1 MLLWVNA
8 VSGTGR
14 GSGRGDGWT
23 CITLQTP
30 VLHPGFHNSGNLLR
44 SEVHG
49 ITGIILGLGITH
61 TQLAFL
67 H

>member
-1 MLLWVNA
+1 MHNTA
-8 VSGTGR
+8 NTCFAPASFHDTGN
-14 GSGRGDGWT
+14 
-23 CITLQTP
+23 
-30 VLHPGFHNSGNLLR
+30 VVR

-49 ITGIILGLGITH
+49 ITGIILVSLGITH